1 MADYAVITLTIGLAL
16 WLGVTTMSLA
26 RTLRMPPLL
35 FYVIAGVAVGP
46 MGLGWL
52 SPSSLRGGLP
62 ILVEF
67 GLAIILFEG
76 ALNLPPKFKG
86 AIPPTSRRLLGV
98 GMPLTAVLSA
108 LTAHFVAGL
117 DPLPSVTFGAL
128 IVVTG
133 PTTIGPLLRS
143 LAISRRLETL
153 LRNEAIWGDCLGIL
167 LASAILPFWI
177 QEAPQSLA
185 TLPYKLIERAALAV
199 VLGIAMGYVLGK
211 WVLPLLARLGDSE
224 LPGMVALGW
233 AVLAFTVAQTMSPGS
248 GPIASAVAG
257 FTLAVMRSP
266 FVTEIRHFKG
276 QIAYLFI
283 GTLFVLLSSLFDL
296 SKVHGNLVP
305 LLMATAVLGVV
316 VRPLSL
322 AAAFLKT
329 DLPHNE
335 RAFAA
340 LMGPRGI
347 IALATASYI
356 VTQRPDDA
364 MARLTFTLT
373 FMVILFSGAF
383 ASVTGKALAWAL
395 RVRISERSTG
405 VVLVGIHD
413 FSKALAAA
421 LAPLV
426 PVKMVD
432 SDPLKVQATRIAGV
446 EIVEGN
452 ALSEALYE
460 EAAELGFRR
469 VIAMTPN
476 DALNSM
482 ILEHAEP
489 IFGRNRVFRVFTHSA
504 GDLLQRRPHL
514 RRQLAFSES
523 FHLHLLS
530 EGAFWSIKETS
541 LIHPGQWP
549 LASFNREGV
558 RFFRGDSKEEPP
570 YLVLEIERV
579 SPSGGQRPGR
589 Q

>member
-1 MADYAVITLTIGLAL
+1 LANHEVITLTIGLAL
-16 WLGVTTMSLA
+16 WLGVTTLSLA
-26 RTLRMPPLL
+26 RYLRMPPLL
-35 FYVIAGVAVGP
+35 FYIIAGVAVGP

-52 SPSSLRGGLP
+52 APKSLGDGLP

-76 ALNLPPKFKG
+76 ALSLPPKFKG
-86 AIPPTSRRLLGV
+86 ALPLTSRKLLAI

-108 LTAHFVAGL
+108 LTAYHVAGL
-117 DPLPSVTFGAL
+117 DPLPAAVFGAL

-185 TLPYKLIERAALAV
+185 AVPYKLLEQAALSAI
-199 VLGIAMGYVLGK
+199 LGIVMGFVLGK
-211 WVLPLLARLGDSE
+211 WILPLLAHLGDPE

-233 AVLAFTVAQTMSPGS
+233 AVLAFTMAQTVSPGS

-257 FTLAVMRSP
+257 FTLAVMKSP

-283 GTLFVLLSSLFDL
+283 GTLFVLLSGLFDL
-296 SKVHGNLVP
+296 SEIHGDLVP
-305 LLMATAVLGVV
+305 LLLATAVLGVL

-322 AAAFLKT
+322 SAAFFGT
-329 DLPHNE
+329 DLPSNE

-340 LMGPRGI
+340 MLGPRGI

-356 VTQRPDDA
+356 VTQRPDDE
-364 MARLTFTLT
+364 MARLAFALT
-373 FMVILFSGAF
+373 FLVIFFSGAF
-383 ASVTGKALAWAL
+383 ASVMGRPLAWAL
-395 RVRISERSTG
+395 GVKISERSTG

-421 LAPLV
+421 MAPMV

-432 SDPLKVQATRIAGV
+432 SDPLKVEATKIAGV
-446 EIVEGN
+446 EVIEGN
-452 ALSEALYE
+452 ALSESLYE
-460 EAAELGFRR
+460 EAAELGYRR
-469 VIAMTPN
+469 VLAMTPN
-476 DALNSM
+476 DALNDM

-489 IFGRNRVFRVFTHSA
+489 IFGRNRAFRVFTHPV
-504 GDLLQRRPHL
+504 GDLLERRPRL
-514 RRQLAFSES
+514 RRQLAFSER
-523 FHLHLLS
+523 FHLDLLS
-530 EGAFWSIKETS
+530 KGGSWSIKESS
-541 LIHPGQWP
+541 LILPGQWP
-549 LASFNREGV
+549 LVSFNRRGV
-558 RFFRGDSKEEPP
+558 RLIRADAKEEPP
-570 YLVLEIERV
+570 YLVLEVKGSSEDGRV
-579 SPSGGQRPGR
+579 G
-589 Q
+589 